1 MPRRS
6 KRERA
11 IFVRVS
17 DKEHAM
23 IKKAADREGLPL
35 AAFLRTQG
43 LRDAQ
48 KMNSAVEPLT
58 T

>member
-17 DKEHAM
+17 NEEHAM
-23 IKKAADREGLPL
+23 IKKAAERAGLPL

-43 LRDAQ
+43 LREAQRVDAILGE
-48 KMNSAVEPLT
+48 A
-58 T
+58 